1 MQLQMANSDL
11 STNPSSSVL
20 DTHVAANKIQYEKL
34 FISSWNSL
42 KKLIESFFR
51 WALQFETSTI
61 QADRLRGGVGK
72 AS

>member
-42 KKLIESFFR
+42 KKLIGSFFR
-51 WALQFETSTI
+51 WALQFETPI